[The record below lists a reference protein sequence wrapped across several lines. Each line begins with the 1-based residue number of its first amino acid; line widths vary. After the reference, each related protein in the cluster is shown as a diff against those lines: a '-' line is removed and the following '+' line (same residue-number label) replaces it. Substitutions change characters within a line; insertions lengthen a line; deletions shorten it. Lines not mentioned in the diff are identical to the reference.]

1 MTKICFFEIKED
13 RINLLPFTFL
23 RSIADIRV
31 GILTIREKW
40 EKYLL
45 PDEVTFLTDDYLTSV
60 YTSPKK
66 DDIYLFVNAS
76 VLPDYSLLE
85 NVRNLRGNEVLSG
98 VNHEP
103 LAVLCQLNDF
113 VNKNFSS
120 EITYSEY
127 LKISYKWDIFLKNGE
142 EIEKDFAL
150 LTQNKKSQKISS
162 SNLIIGN
169 EEDIFLDQDVWME
182 GCILNST
189 KGKIYVGSGCT
200 IMEGSMIRGPFAAC
214 NHAEVKMGSK
224 IYGPTTLGP
233 YCKAGGE
240 LNNVVMF
247 GFSNKG
253 HDGFIGNS
261 VIAEWCN
268 LGADTNCSNLKNT
281 YDNVK
286 VYSYSSKKF
295 EDSGLQFCG
304 LFMGDH
310 VKCSINSMF
319 NTGTTVGICCN
330 IFDSGFPPKY
340 IPSFSWGGSSNF
352 QKFNIEKLFES
363 IENTM
368 ARRGKKLNSPWVD
381 IIKNLH
387 AKTNN
392 FQ

>member
-1 MTKICFFEIKED
+1 MTKICFFETKED

-23 RSIADIRV
+23 RSIADFRV

-40 EKYLL
+40 EKHLSS
-45 PDEVTFLTDDYLTSV
+45 EETTFLTDNYLSTI
-60 YTSPKK
+60 YPAPKN
-66 DDIYLFVNAS
+66 DEFYLFINAS
-76 VLPDYSLLE
+76 LLPDHTLLE
-85 NVRNLRGNEVLSG
+85 KVRNLKENQILSG
-98 VNHEP
+98 ANHES
-103 LAVLCQLNDF
+103 LAAICRLKDF
-113 VNKNFSS
+113 ENKNFIS
-120 EITYSEY
+120 EITTYNY
-127 LKISYKWDIFLKNGE
+127 QKISFKWDIFQKNGE
-142 EIEKDFAL
+142 EIEKDYVL

-169 EEDIFLDQDVWME
+169 EEDIFLEQDVWME
-182 GCILNST
+182 GCILNCT
-189 KGKIYVGSGCT
+189 KGKIYIGSGTT
-200 IMEGSMIRGPFAAC
+200 IMEGSMIRGPFASC
-214 NHAEVKMGSK
+214 NHAEVKMGAK

-247 GFSNKG
+247 AYSNKG

-286 VYSYSSKKF
+286 VYSYATRNF

-330 IFDSGFPPKY
+330 IFDSGFPPKF
-340 IPSFSWGGSSNF
+340 IPSFSWGGSSDF
-352 QKFNIEKLFES
+352 QKFNIEKLLES

-368 ARRGKKLNSPWVD
+368 ARRGKKLDAPRVD
-381 IIKNLH
+381 IIKNLY
-387 AKTNN
+387 AQTYN

>member
-1 MTKICFFEIKED
+1 MIKICFFESKED
-13 RINLLPFTFL
+13 RLNLLPFTFL
-23 RSIADIRV
+23 RSTADIRV

-40 EKYLL
+40 EKYLS
-45 PDEVTFLTDDYLTSV
+45 PEETTFLTDNYLTAV
-60 YTSPKK
+60 YPSPKN
-66 DDIYLFVNAS
+66 DEIYLFINAS
-76 VLPDYSLLE
+76 LLPDHSLLE
-85 NVRNLRGNEVLSG
+85 NVRNLREREVLYG
-98 VNHEP
+98 LNQLP
-103 LAVLCQLNDF
+103 LAAFCHLKDF
-113 VNKNFSS
+113 ENKKFSS
-120 EITYSEY
+120 ETTTANYF
-127 LKISYKWDIFLKNGE
+127 KISHKWDIFQRNGE
-142 EIEKDFAL
+142 EIEKDFTL
-150 LTQNKKSQKISS
+150 LTQNKKSQKTSS

-169 EEDIFLDQDVWME
+169 EEDIFLEQDVWME

-189 KGKIYVGSGCT
+189 KGKIFVGSGST

-214 NHAEVKMGSK
+214 NHTEVKMGAK

-240 LNNVVMF
+240 LNNVVIF

-286 VYSYSSKKF
+286 VYSYATRNF

-340 IPSFSWGGSSNF
+340 IPSFSWGGSSDF

-368 ARRGKKLNSPWVD
+368 ARRGKKLDAPLVN

-387 AKTNN
+387 AQTNN
-392 FQ
+392 LQ

>member
-1 MTKICFFEIKED
+1 MTKICFFDLQKD
-13 RINLLPFTFL
+13 KINLLPFTFL
-23 RSIADIRV
+23 RSISHIRV
-31 GILTIREKW
+31 GILTIKEKW
-40 EKYLL
+40 EKYLC
-45 PDEVTFLTDDYLTSV
+45 PEEISYLTDDYLNRL
-60 YTSPKK
+60 YPEPKN
-66 DDIYLFVNAS
+66 DEIYLFLNS
-76 VLPDYSLLE
+76 SLLPDRPLIE
-85 NVRNLRGNEVLSG
+85 NIKKLKENQILRNS
-98 VNHEP
+98 HQQP
-103 LAVLCQLNDF
+103 LAALCRKEDF
-113 VNKNFSS
+113 IKNKFHS
-120 EITYSEY
+120 ETIITACVQ
-127 LKISYKWDIFLKNGE
+127 IQHKWDIFIKNGE
-142 EIEKDFAL
+142 EIEKDFKL

-169 EEDIFLDQDVWME
+169 EEDIFLEPNVWME

-189 KGKIYVGSGCT
+189 KGKIYIGSDST

-214 NHAEVKMGSK
+214 EHSEVKMGAK

-286 VYSYSSKKF
+286 VYSYATRNF
-295 EDSGLQFCG
+295 EDTGLQFCG

-330 IFDSGFPPKY
+330 IFDSGFPPKH
-340 IPSFSWGGSSNF
+340 IPSFSWGGSSHL
-352 QKFNIEKLFES
+352 QKFNVEKLFES

-368 ARRGKKLNSPWVD
+368 ARRGKKLDAPMVD
-381 IIKNLH
+381 IIKYLH
-387 AKTNN
+387 AQSNI